1 MVVHSPSEEN
11 RMPTRLILR
20 TAVAAVLAS
29 FAFTAMAQSTRGEP
43 HLVANAADSMF
54 MTHAAA
60 DGMAEVQMGQMAL
73 QKTSDPKVKQLAQ
86 RIVEDHTAANGKLR
100 ALAQQKQV
108 TLPSAPMKDAQ
119 DKAATMNSMDGA
131 KFDQAWAAAMV
142 DDHQK
147 AVKMFSNETTQTQD
161 ADVRTFAQATL
172 PTLKTHLEMA
182 QQLQNQTK

>member
-1 MVVHSPSEEN
+1 MS
-11 RMPTRLILR
+11 TRLILR
-20 TAVAAVLAS
+20 TALAAALIG
-29 FAFTAMAQSTRGEP
+29 FAFNATAQSTARGAP

-86 RIVEDHTAANGKLR
+86 RIVDDHTAANGKLR

-108 TLPSAPMKDAQ
+108 TLPTAPMKDAQ

-131 KFDQAWAAAMV
+131 KFDQAWTAAMV

-147 AVKMFSNETTQTQD
+147 AVKMFSDETTQTQD

-172 PTLKTHLEMA
+172 PTLKSHLQMA
-182 QQLQNQTK
+182 QQLQNQAK

>member
-1 MVVHSPSEEN
+1 
-11 RMPTRLILR
+11 MPTRLVLR
-20 TAVAAVLAS
+20 TAVAAVLTC
-29 FAFTAMAQSTRGEP
+29 FAITAMAQSTMRGEP

-60 DGMAEVQMGQMAL
+60 DGMAEVQMGEMAL

-86 RIVEDHTAANGKLR
+86 RIVDDHTAANGKLR
-100 ALAQQKQV
+100 ALGQQKQV
-108 TLPSAPMKDAQ
+108 ALPNAPMKDAQ

-131 KFDQAWAAAMV
+131 RFDQAWVAAMV

-147 AVKMFSNETTQTQD
+147 AVKMFSDETTRTQD
-161 ADVRTFAQATL
+161 ADVRSFAQATL

-182 QQLQNQTK
+182 QQLQSQTK

>member
-1 MVVHSPSEEN
+1 MS
-11 RMPTRLILR
+11 TRLILR
-20 TAVAAVLAS
+20 TALAAALIA
-29 FAFTAMAQSTRGEP
+29 FAFNAAAQSTARGAP

-86 RIVEDHTAANGKLR
+86 RIVDDHTAANGKLR

-108 TLPSAPMKDAQ
+108 TLPTAPMKDAQ
-119 DKAATMNSMDGA
+119 DKAATMNSMDSA

-147 AVKMFSNETTQTQD
+147 AVKMFSDETTQTQD

-172 PTLKTHLEMA
+172 PTLKSHLQMA
-182 QQLQNQTK
+182 QQLQNQAK